1 MIARSRAVIAA
12 GGKLAE
18 LACQPP
24 LTLRQVAG
32 GEAGTCALCL
42 VGTAAGPLAGD
53 DLELELV
60 VGPGARACLTAAGA
74 HIAQGRAGREAERE
88 AGPDAERE
96 AEREAAG
103 REAERDCGSSLRF
116 AAVVAAGG
124 ALRADPG
131 PLIVRPGG
139 RVDTATRID
148 LAADAAVDWREL
160 VVLGAAPTVDR
171 PARGGPA
178 RGGPARGGTARG
190 GTARGGAGG
199 GGSAR
204 GAARLRWDVTRDGRA
219 VLRQAV
225 DLMCGDAR
233 RWAGMTGG
241 RRVLASALLA
251 GPTVAART
259 IVATPEAVAQELAA
273 DAVLVTVLADD
284 AAAAL
289 AQRDDLCARLLS
301 QPVSRRSA

>member
-1 MIARSRAVIAA
+1 M
-12 GGKLAE
+12 
-18 LACQPP
+18 
-24 LTLRQVAG
+24 
-32 GEAGTCALCL
+32 
-42 VGTAAGPLAGD
+42 
-53 DLELELV
+53 
-60 VGPGARACLTAAGA
+60 
-74 HIAQGRAGREAERE
+74 
-88 AGPDAERE
+88 
-96 AEREAAG
+96 
-103 REAERDCGSSLRF
+103 
-116 AAVVAAGG
+116 
-124 ALRADPG
+124 
-131 PLIVRPGG
+131 
-139 RVDTATRID
+139 
-148 LAADAAVDWREL
+148 
-160 VVLGAAPTVDR
+160 
-171 PARGGPA
+171 
-178 RGGPARGGTARG
+178 
-190 GTARGGAGG
+190 
-199 GGSAR
+199 
-204 GAARLRWDVTRDGRA
+204 TRDGRA